1 MSVSQKVL
9 VLGLGASGRTA
20 ARFYASRGFEVLA
33 ADTRPQPPKLEELQ
47 QEIANLR
54 FLGAQVT
61 PETAAEVSEV
71 MISPGLS
78 PEYSVF
84 APVVKEAR
92 QHGIPVVGEIELFA
106 RELKKLKAE
115 SGYAPKIIG
124 ITGTNG
130 KTTTTMLS
138 TAIIAEA
145 GRPVVAAGNVG
156 PNALGELEKH
166 RLAGT
171 LPDFWVLELSS
182 FQLETTESLH
192 CDSAALLNI
201 TEDHIDWHG
210 SMEKYAAAKR
220 KIFSADTVRVLNRED
235 LGSMLSAEGVPSDLV
250 HTFGSDAPKKIGVP
264 YSTRLTEENAGNII
278 RKYDIVVDGCD
289 NFATRYLINDICI
302 EQRKPYVYGAIC
314 GFEGQVSVFNYGE
327 MKKSY
332 RDLYPNEEEMKRMPP
347 PPKGVIGVTPAVV
360 GSIEATEVLKIICGF
375 GDILAGKLWT
385 IDLRTLQSNKFS
397 L

>member
-1 MSVSQKVL
+1 MRYDRQMILPEIGEEGQLKLKKAKVL
-9 VLGLGASGRTA
+9 IVGVGGLGS
-20 ARFYASRGFEVLA
+20 
-33 ADTRPQPPKLEELQ
+33 P
-47 QEIANLR
+47 IAL
-54 FLGAQVT
+54 
-61 PETAAEVSEV
+61 
-71 MISPGLS
+71 
-78 PEYSVF
+78 Y
-84 APVVKEAR
+84 
-92 QHGIPVVGEIELFA
+92 
-106 RELKKLKAE
+106 
-115 SGYAPKIIG
+115 
-124 ITGTNG
+124 
-130 KTTTTMLS
+130 
-138 TAIIAEA
+138 
-145 GRPVVAAGNVG
+145 
-156 PNALGELEKH
+156 
-166 RLAGT
+166 LAGAGVGCIG
-171 LPDFWVLELSS
+171 LVDDDRVSISNLQRQVLYSENELDKPKAVCAV
-182 FQLETTESLH
+182 E
-192 CDSAALLNI
+192 
-201 TEDHIDWHG
+201 
-210 SMEKYAAAKR
+210 R
-220 KIFSADTVRVLNRED
+220 
-235 LGSMLSAEGVPSDLV
+235 LSALNSGISIL
-250 HTFGSDAPKKIGVP
+250 P